1 MRDYPNM
8 SYVMF
13 ENTAAAVEQIL
24 GHMRHAEEKGR
35 LGEFMQDLSRSERQA
50 MSELW
55 DMCQQFCAVAN
66 DAWEEQSQDDGQ
78 PSEHDEWMSFDPD
91 C

>member
-1 MRDYPNM
+1 MNDYPNM

-35 LGEFMQDLSRSERQA
+35 MGEFMQDLSRSERQA
-50 MSELW
+50 MSEL
-55 DMCQQFCAVAN
+55 
-66 DAWEEQSQDDGQ
+66 
-78 PSEHDEWMSFDPD
+78 
-91 C
+91 